1 MRNKNYIFPTFSC
14 NHLLRLPVN
23 YRYVVLY
30 IYLIVI
36 TMFKY
41 CKTDQFIP
49 CFEGPQNID
58 K

>member
-1 MRNKNYIFPTFSC
+1 MRNKNYIFPIFNC

-23 YRYVVLY
+23 YRHVVLY

-36 TMFKY
+36 TIFEY

-49 CFEGPQNID
+49 RFKGPQNID